1 MMTKAQTTILAGTA
15 VTIRPIRK
23 SDAAM
28 EATFIRKLSP
38 QTKHYRF
45 FGGVKELSATE
56 IGRLCDADG
65 PDAMALVATVQ
76 DAGGEVEIGV
86 CRYAPNS
93 HADVR
98 EMALTIADEWQ
109 QKGLG
114 KLLMQHLIASAK
126 QHGVRM
132 LYSSELADNAMM
144 RALANEVGMSASRDP
159 QDAHQVVYSLT
170 L

>member
-1 MMTKAQTTILAGTA
+1 MIVKPQTTILAGQV

-28 EATFIRKLSP
+28 EATFIRKLSL

-56 IGRLCDADG
+56 IRRLCDADG
-65 PDAMALVATVQ
+65 PDAMALVATVE
-76 DAGGEVEIGV
+76 DAGCEIEIGV

-93 HADVR
+93 NADVR

-109 QKGLG
+109 DKGLG
-114 KLLMQHLIASAK
+114 KLLMQHLISSAK
-126 QHGVRM
+126 QYGVRI
-132 LYSSELADNAMM
+132 LSSSELADNAMM
-144 RALANEVGMSASRDP
+144 RELANEVGMSASRDP
-159 QDAHQVVYSLT
+159 QDAHQVVYSLA